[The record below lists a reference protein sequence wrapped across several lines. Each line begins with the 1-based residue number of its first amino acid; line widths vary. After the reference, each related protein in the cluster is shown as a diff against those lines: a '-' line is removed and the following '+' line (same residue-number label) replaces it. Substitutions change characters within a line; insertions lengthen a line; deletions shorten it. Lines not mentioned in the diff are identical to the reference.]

1 MTSQAAVPAHERV
14 PAAGSAGPWLT
25 LLATA
30 GGLFLAV
37 MSTTVISVA
46 LPSIGADLGAGATE
60 QQWIV
65 DAYVLVYASLLVTG
79 GTLGD
84 RWGRK
89 GAFIGGVA
97 AFGLGS
103 LLAGLAPT
111 VPVLLAGRVIQG
123 LGPAFLVP
131 GSLTLI
137 RLAFPDERRR
147 ATAIGLWS
155 TSSGLALAIGPV
167 LGGVIVTGL
176 GWRWVLLM
184 NGPLSAALVVLAARV
199 IPRPA
204 RATARH
210 RFDLLGALLT
220 TAGLAAVAFGL
231 IEGQRLGWASP
242 VIIGS
247 FATGITILIVFVVWE
262 RHRAEPLIDV
272 SLFLR
277 PAFTAANV
285 AGLVVFFAFIGLIV
299 YLSAYFQQVH
309 GDPAD
314 TAGIDVAA
322 IGVAFALAAPVS
334 GRLVGR
340 YGALPPMLSGL
351 ALGGVAVLGL
361 LRLGTGTGIGAI
373 WWDLA
378 LGGFGIGMC
387 LTPMTVTALS
397 AAGTTRAGMASA
409 VHNAMRQLGQ
419 VLGVAV
425 LGALVY
431 ARLPRHGSGGR
442 LSAADRALFVDG
454 LRHAVW
460 TAGLALLATGVLVC
474 LLLLPSPR
482 RTASGRR

>member
-1 MTSQAAVPAHERV
+1 MTSHPFVSAHERV
-14 PAAGSAGPWLT
+14 SAAGAAGPWLT
-25 LLATA
+25 LIATA

-60 QQWIV
+60 LQWIV

-103 LLAGLAPT
+103 LLAGLAPS

-137 RLAFPDERRR
+137 RLSFPDERRR

-155 TSSGLALAIGPV
+155 TSSGLALAVGPV

-184 NGPLSAALVVLAARV
+184 NVPLSAALAVLAARV

-231 IEGQRLGWASP
+231 IEGRRLGWASP
-242 VIIGS
+242 LIVGA
-247 FATGITILIVFVVWE
+247 FAAGIAMLVVFVVWE
-262 RHRAEPLIDV
+262 RRRAEPLIDM

-309 GDPAD
+309 GDAAD
-314 TAGIDVAA
+314 TAGVDIAA

-334 GRLVGR
+334 GRMVGR
-340 YGALPPMLSGL
+340 YGVLPPMLGGL
-351 ALGGVAVLGL
+351 AVGGVAVLGL

-387 LTPMTVTALS
+387 LTPMTAAALS
-397 AAGTTRAGMASA
+397 AVDTAGAGMASA

-431 ARLPRHGSGGR
+431 ARLPQHASGRR
-442 LSAADRALFVDG
+442 LPAADRTLFVDG
-454 LRHAVW
+454 LHGAVW

-474 LLLLPSPR
+474 VLLLPARR